1 MQPDTGKIYEGKVT
15 GITNFG
21 AFVELEPGTT
31 GMVHISEVAN
41 SYVSEIKDFLTVGQ
55 SVKVKVLSV
64 GNDGKISLSIK
75 KAAENGGA
83 PDRNRNPESR
93 RSDAP
98 MRGRAQDNRRP
109 ARQDKGSQTP
119 ESAFEDMLNKFK
131 QRSDERMGDIRKN
144 MDSKRRNTSRRR
156 NGS

>member
-41 SYVSEIKDFLTVGQ
+41 SYVSEIRDFLTVGQ

-64 GNDGKISLSIK
+64 GTDGKISLSIK
-75 KAAENGGA
+75 KAAENVSSWSQSCLTEVSREYQTTAKNSLCQILNTDCFIKTYIENVTDRELRTGGTLFA
-83 PDRNRNPESR
+83 LTGVNPV
-93 RSDAP
+93 
-98 MRGRAQDNRRP
+98 
-109 ARQDKGSQTP
+109 
-119 ESAFEDMLNKFK
+119 
-131 QRSDERMGDIRKN
+131 
-144 MDSKRRNTSRRR
+144 
-156 NGS
+156 